1 MTYKVSIHRS
11 QPESHA
17 TGMYSPSL
25 GRCQK
30 EARRQGVENDE
41 IAAFLYEAES
51 RDYDY
56 ALQTCFRWFTIT

>member
-1 MTYKVSIHRS
+1 MTTKYPYIEVNLSKCDGNVFAI
-11 QPESHA
+11 
-17 TGMYSPSL
+17 L

-30 EARRQGVENDE
+30 EARRQGVDNDE

>member
-1 MTYKVSIHRS
+1 MTTKYPYIEVNLSKCDGNVFAI
-11 QPESHA
+11 
-17 TGMYSPSL
+17 L

-30 EARRQGVENDE
+30 EARRQGVEEGE
-41 IAAFLYEAES
+41 ISSFLYEAES